1 MSPAL
6 LPLLLP
12 GQVHRPDLDEPD
24 GRGGGVLLAQQGRLQ
39 GPVHQR
45 QEERPRRHAGEFTAC
60 HQTNASLS
68 STGTGMCTAGP
79 GGTVSTMA
87 KGSTNGRQRK
97 KRSNYP
103 LSARCA
109 RGNNDSYLGDWRDGV
124 PQGHGEFTFGGA
136 KQGER

>member
-1 MSPAL
+1 
-6 LPLLLP
+6 
-12 GQVHRPDLDEPD
+12 
-24 GRGGGVLLAQQGRLQ
+24 
-39 GPVHQR
+39 
-45 QEERPRRHAGEFTAC
+45 
-60 HQTNASLS
+60 
-68 STGTGMCTAGP
+68 
-79 GGTVSTMA
+79 MA